1 MLDVLNDSDKRRL
14 MEQALDDFDMG
25 AMLRQDNGQLGT
37 SPAGLLADVINMM
50 RVDVKMFGV
59 LHGVDIEIE
68 EMTEER
74 AASLLEALVRGDPE
88 LLEVTNEISH
98 KRQTVI
104 LEAIDDEDMRAFYL
118 GQKTGM
124 MNSADPVTWDE
135 E

>member
-1 MLDVLNDSDKRRL
+1 MLDVLNDSGKQDL
-14 MEQALDDFDMG
+14 MEQALDEFDMG
-25 AMLRQDNGQLGT
+25 AMLRQNNAQLGT
-37 SPAGLLADVINMM
+37 SQAGLLADVINMM

-59 LHGVDIEIE
+59 LHGVDIEVE

-88 LLEVTNEISH
+88 LLEVTNEIAH

-104 LEAIDDEDMRAFYL
+104 LEALDDEGMREYYL
-118 GQKTGM
+118 GEKASM

-135 E
+135 